1 MHEFPKH
8 MIVTGIILSLILSAV
23 FSGSEIAF
31 ISSSKLRVE
40 LKKKSGT
47 RRGLILA
54 RFFERPADFLST
66 MLVGNNIVLVIFTSL
81 MTIVLTP
88 MVQAQFGLGD
98 DILLL
103 LINTIIITLV
113 VLIFG
118 EFLPKTF
125 FRLYSDSIL
134 YFLAYPLSF
143 LEKILAIPSW
153 LMFKS
158 SKSIMGRFTNLPPDD
173 VDDTFTRTDL
183 EDFIKS
189 TRTIDEEEEVDT
201 ELFEKALKL
210 QKVRLR
216 DCMIPRTE
224 IVHIDYSSS
233 LADLTDTINDTK
245 ISRILISEE
254 DIDKIVGYVHH
265 QQLFKNPKSLKK
277 IILPIDFLPEAM
289 RVRDAMDIFIKNN
302 ISIACVVDEYGGT
315 SGLVTMEDIV
325 EEIFGEIDDEH
336 DQEDLVEV
344 QVSDNEFV
352 FSGRLEIDY
361 LNDKYLLNFPE
372 GEYQTLSGYVVMT
385 SGDIPEEGSEITLG
399 DHKFILELVS
409 NTKIDT
415 IRVVRMPK
423 E

>member
-1 MHEFPKH
+1 ML
-8 MIVTGIILSLILSAV
+8 ITGIILSLILSAI

-31 ISSSKLRVE
+31 ISASKLRVE

-54 RFFERPADFLST
+54 RFFEKPADFLST

-81 MTIVLTP
+81 MTMVLTP
-88 MVQAQFGLGD
+88 FVQAQVGLGD
-98 DILLL
+98 DVFLLL
-103 LINTIIITLV
+103 VNTILITLV

-143 LEKILAIPSW
+143 LQRLLAIPSW
-153 LMFKS
+153 LMFKT
-158 SKSIMGRFTNLPPDD
+158 SKSIIGVFTKLPPEEE
-173 VDDTFTRTDL
+173 DDTFTRTDL

-189 TRTIDEEEEVDT
+189 TRTIDDEEEIDT

-210 QKVRLR
+210 RKVRLR

-224 IVHIDYSSS
+224 IVNIDFSSS
-233 LADLTDTINDTK
+233 LEDLKATINETK
-245 ISRILISEE
+245 ISRILIIDE

-265 QQLFKNPKSLKK
+265 QQLFQNPKSLKK
-277 IILPIDFLPEAM
+277 IVLPIDYLPEAM

-344 QVSDNEFV
+344 QISDNEFV

-361 LNDKYLLNFPE
+361 LNEKYFLNFPE

-385 SGDIPEEGSEITLG
+385 GGDIPEEGSEIILG
-399 DHKFILELVS
+399 DHKFILEVVS
-409 NTKIDT
+409 NTKIDK
-415 IRVVRMPK
+415 IRVVRLPK

>member
-1 MHEFPKH
+1 
-8 MIVTGIILSLILSAV
+8 MIITGIILSLILSAV

-54 RFFERPADFLST
+54 QFFERPADFLST

-81 MTIVLTP
+81 MTMVLTP
-88 MVQAQFGLGD
+88 MVQSQFGLGD

-103 LINTIIITLV
+103 LVNTCIITLV

-158 SKSIMGRFTNLPPDD
+158 SKSIMGQFTNLPADD
-173 VDDTFTRTDL
+173 EDDTFTRTDL

-233 LADLTDTINDTK
+233 LADLKDTINETK
-245 ISRILISEE
+245 ISRILISDE
-254 DIDKIVGYVHH
+254 DIDNIVGYVHH

-289 RVRDAMDIFIKNN
+289 RVRDAMDIFIKSN

-344 QVSDNEFV
+344 QVSDDEFV
-352 FSGRLEIDY
+352 LSGRLEIDY
-361 LNDKYLLNFPE
+361 LNDKYLLNFPV
-372 GEYQTLSGYVVMT
+372 GEYQTLSGYLVMT
-385 SGDIPEEGSEITLG
+385 SGDIPEEGSEIILG
-399 DHKFILELVS
+399 DHKFILEMVS
-409 NTKIDT
+409 NTKIDR
-415 IRVVRMPK
+415 IRVVRLPK